1 LELNRKHQP
10 WKGHFSDGQNI
21 SAYKTK
27 SINGRT
33 ARDQQMQKK
42 LSNLKNQYVRL
53 MHKAECATGRKEA
66 VKHFH
71 NASKVADEI
80 KLLSTWK

>member
-1 LELNRKHQP
+1 
-10 WKGHFSDGQNI
+10 
-21 SAYKTK
+21 
-27 SINGRT
+27 
-33 ARDQQMQKK
+33 MQKK
-42 LSNLKNQYVRL
+42 TLNLKNYVRL

>member
-1 LELNRKHQP
+1 
-10 WKGHFSDGQNI
+10 
-21 SAYKTK
+21 
-27 SINGRT
+27 
-33 ARDQQMQKK
+33 MQKK
-42 LSNLKNQYVRL
+42 ISNLKSQYIRL
-53 MHKAECATGRKEA
+53 MEKAETATGRKES

>member
-1 LELNRKHQP
+1 
-10 WKGHFSDGQNI
+10 
-21 SAYKTK
+21 
-27 SINGRT
+27 
-33 ARDQQMQKK
+33 MQKK
-42 LSNLKNQYVRL
+42 LSNLRNQYMRL
-53 MHKAECATGRKEA
+53 MEKAECATGRKEA

>member
-1 LELNRKHQP
+1 
-10 WKGHFSDGQNI
+10 
-21 SAYKTK
+21 
-27 SINGRT
+27 
-33 ARDQQMQKK
+33 MQKK

-80 KLLSTWK
+80 KLLSTWKSNQPRHRSPRQLPFCSCRLAPTQ